1 MLADVFLN
9 TNTYGK
15 LSDSADTLVIELS
28 DNVIQFGELKST
40 LNQALYLVN
49 YPVESA
55 IEMSL
60 TEHLM
65 NAVKHFQFSKKQYQH
80 VFVNYATKQF
90 TLCPSNFYSADAA
103 RAILEFNVGDVSNQV
118 ILIDEVNSEVKLI
131 YAIDEQL
138 KSVLDRLYPQHQVKH
153 SLTLLIKLMMSA
165 EEFVKENILL
175 SVHSDYVEFVVKRDN
190 KFILANQFTIKTQ
203 EDILYYLLFVLE
215 QYQFNPL
222 FVAVSVLGN
231 VNADSS
237 LIQSLKK
244 YVKNVRL
251 AKGHKSL
258 NWSEVQGMP
267 QHFYYTLVNRL
278 FCE

>member
-9 TNTYGK
+9 TNSFGK
-15 LSDSADTLVIELS
+15 LSESADTLVIELS
-28 DNVIQFGELKST
+28 DDAIQFCELNSSQ
-40 LNQALYLVN
+40 NQPQYLVG
-49 YPVESA
+49 YSVESV

-60 TEHLM
+60 AEHLI

-80 VFVNYATKQF
+80 VFVNYVTKQF
-90 TLCPSNFYSADAA
+90 TLCPANFYALDTA
-103 RAILEFNVGDVSNQV
+103 RSVLEFNVGNVNDQL
-118 ILIDEVNSEVKLI
+118 ILTDEINSDIKLI

-138 KSVLDRLYPQHQVKH
+138 KSMLDRLYPQHQLKH
-153 SLTLLIKLMMSA
+153 SLTVLSKLMMSA
-165 EEFVKENILL
+165 EEFTKENILL
-175 SVHSDYVEFVVKRDN
+175 SVHSNYMELVVKQEN
-190 KFILANQFTIKTQ
+190 KLVLTNQFAIKTQ
-203 EDILYYLLFVLE
+203 EDILYYLLFVME

-237 LIQSLKK
+237 LISSLKK
-244 YVKNVRL
+244 YVKNIRL

-258 NWSEVQGMP
+258 NWTEVQGMP
-267 QHFYYTLVNRL
+267 QHFNYTLVNRL